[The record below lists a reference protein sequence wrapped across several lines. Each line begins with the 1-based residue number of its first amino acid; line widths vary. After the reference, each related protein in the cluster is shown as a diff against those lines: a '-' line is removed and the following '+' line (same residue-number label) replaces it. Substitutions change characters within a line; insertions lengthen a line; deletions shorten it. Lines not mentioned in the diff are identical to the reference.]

1 VYARA
6 GDELEEDVGASVLV
20 LRVRR
25 LDAELVRVCP
35 GGATRRALVV
45 REPREEPVVRAVLV
59 VDLERHEQ
67 TSAEGDRG
75 QNRAASEGGYADA
88 DALQCVAT
96 VRAVEGEMGTELLP
110 SDQSQPESTG
120 YA

>member
-1 VYARA
+1 MYARA
-6 GDELEEDVGASVLV
+6 SDEPEEDVSAPVLV

-59 VDLERHEQ
+59 VNLERHEQ
-67 TSAEGDRG
+67 TSAESDRG
-75 QNRAASEGGYADA
+75 QNRAASEGSYADA
-88 DALQCVAT
+88 NALQ
-96 VRAVEGEMGTELLP
+96 
-110 SDQSQPESTG
+110 
-120 YA
+120 